1 MQVLHKLQKQQPL
14 QRVVRLLLIF
24 AVSGCALHHTS
35 TGLKNPNVITY
46 EEIDS
51 SGEANIYDV
60 IAKLHAEYL
69 RDRGPTSAVSGK
81 RDIAVVFLNEQ
92 EYGAIGTLS
101 SFQAHDIEEVRYF
114 SGPDAVTKFGRR
126 YGGGVIQLITRVD

>member
-1 MQVLHKLQKQQPL
+1 MNNL
-14 QRVVRLLLIF
+14 QRVIRLLLIF
-24 AVSGCALHHTS
+24 TVAGCALHHTS
-35 TGLKNPNVITY
+35 AGLRNPNVITF

-60 IAKLHAEYL
+60 IMKLHAEYL
-69 RDRGPTSAVSGK
+69 RDRGPTSAVTGDH
-81 RDIAVVFLNEQ
+81 DIAVVFLNEQ

-101 SFQAHDIEEVRYF
+101 SFPAHDIEEVRYF

>member
-1 MQVLHKLQKQQPL
+1 MQQL

-24 AVSGCALHHTS
+24 AVTGCALHHTAS
-35 TGLKNPNVITY
+35 EPKNPNVITF

-51 SGEANIYDV
+51 SGEATIYDV
-60 IAKLHAEYL
+60 IMKLHAEYL

-101 SFQAHDIEEVRYF
+101 SFQARDIEEVHYF
-114 SGPDAVTKFGRR
+114 SMAPMP
-126 YGGGVIQLITRVD
+126 

>member
-1 MQVLHKLQKQQPL
+1 MK
-14 QRVVRLLLIF
+14 RFIRLLLIV
-24 AVSGCALHHTS
+24 AVTGCALHHTS
-35 TGLKNPNVITY
+35 TGAQHPNVITF

-60 IAKLHAEYL
+60 IVKLHAEYL
-69 RDRGPTSAVSGK
+69 RDRGPTSAVSST
-81 RDIAVVFLNEQ
+81 RDVAVVFLNEQ

-101 SFQAHDIEEVRYF
+101 SFQAHDIEEVHYYA
-114 SGPDAVTKFGRR
+114 GPDAVTKFGRR

>member
-1 MQVLHKLQKQQPL
+1 MHMLPKPQPL
-14 QRVVRLLLIF
+14 QRVVGLLLIF
-24 AVSGCALHHTS
+24 AVTGCALHHTS
-35 TGLKNPNVITY
+35 AGLRNPNVITY

-69 RDRGPTSAVSGK
+69 RDRGPTSAVSNS
-81 RDIAVVFLNEQ
+81 RDRAVVFLNAQ
-92 EYGAIGTLS
+92 EYGAISTLS
-101 SFQAHDIEEVRYF
+101 SFQAHDIEEVHYF